1 MNRRHVF
8 VRVSLLVIALLQLT
22 LPGAAAWADARLDA
36 AATQGPIHL
45 ESHSTQACAP
55 VHPPDCVLHR
65 FLSTPGCAGLPIIVN
80 AGSRAGHV
88 VPPAETRLVGPAAQ
102 QRLPDSR
109 APPQF
114 S

>member
-1 MNRRHVF
+1 MKRRHVF
-8 VRVSLLVIALLQLT
+8 ARASLLAIALLQLT

-36 AATQGPIHL
+36 AAPQGPIHL
-45 ESHSTQACAP
+45 ESHATQACAP

-65 FLSTPGCAGLPIIVN
+65 FLSTPGCAGQPVIVDI
-80 AGSRAGHV
+80 GSRAGHL
-88 VPPAETRLVGPAAQ
+88 VPPAESRLAGLAPQ

-109 APPQF
+109 APPPL